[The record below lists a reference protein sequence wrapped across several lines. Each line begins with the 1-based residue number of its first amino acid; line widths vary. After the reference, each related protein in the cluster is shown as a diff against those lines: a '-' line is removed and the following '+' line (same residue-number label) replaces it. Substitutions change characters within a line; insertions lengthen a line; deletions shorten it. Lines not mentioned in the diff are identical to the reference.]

1 MNKTPWLAAAAA
13 LTLTAGLARAFYDS
27 APKSSPKAASAPMA
41 DAASAPMHAG
51 HVMIKP
57 GDIKWGPAPPSL
69 PPGAM
74 AAVLDGD
81 PAAPGIFTL
90 RLKMPPGYKI
100 PAHSHPA
107 DEHVTVISGSLYMG
121 LGDKLDPAITTM
133 LLPHSFAVMKQGTH
147 HFAMSKGECI
157 VQLHGMG
164 PWGINYVNPADDPR
178 NKK

>member
-1 MNKTPWLAAAAA
+1 MKKPAWLAAAAA
-13 LTLTAGLARAFYDS
+13 LTLCAGLARTYYGSGPSS
-27 APKSSPKAASAPMA
+27 AAKPAPAAASAPMPA
-41 DAASAPMHAG
+41 DHIML
-51 HVMIKP
+51 KP
-57 GDIKWGPAPPSL
+57 GDIKWGPAPGSL

-81 PAAPGIFTL
+81 PSAPGLFTM
-90 RLKMPPGYKI
+90 RLKAPPGYKI

-121 LGDKLDPAITTM
+121 LGDKLDPAKSVM
-133 LLPHSFAVMKQGTH
+133 MMPGSFMVMKQGTH
-147 HFAMSKGECI
+147 HFAWCKGECI